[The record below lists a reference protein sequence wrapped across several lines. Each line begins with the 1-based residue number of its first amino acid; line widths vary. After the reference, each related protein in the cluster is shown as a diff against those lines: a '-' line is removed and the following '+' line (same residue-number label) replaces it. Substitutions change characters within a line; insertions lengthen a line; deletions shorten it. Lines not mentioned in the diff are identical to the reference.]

1 MDEAERFCPQCGAP
15 MGKPSLLNERGP
27 FRILLAFC
35 LGFCAVVLGGAGS
48 CFAIFAP
55 EMGGGGMLGW
65 FAIAAV
71 LFGLGW
77 LCVYGIRRLFR
88 K

>member
-1 MDEAERFCPQCGAP
+1 MVDPQAATRAP
-15 MGKPSLLNERGP
+15 KWLRLVA
-27 FRILLAFC
+27 AFF
-35 LGFCAVVLGGAGS
+35 LGIGVLTFGGAGS

-55 EMGGGGMLGW
+55 EMGGGGTFGW